1 MSETQGK
8 YDVKFE
14 GKLPPDEIL
23 SARTTLG
30 LTRRGM
36 ARALGITV
44 RAIQAYERG
53 DYGPSMRTMRD
64 VNKLLDE
71 AKEQR
76 MAKEIGI
83 PFSKPFSLE
92 RDAPATRPIST
103 VQPPLPIP
111 AVPAKSS
118 LERDAPA
125 TSVREPTPTEIIN
138 RIAKLE
144 RLILAWF
151 SCDSKDYQASLTT
164 SH

>member
-83 PFSKPFSLE
+83 PF
-92 RDAPATRPIST
+92 RTIPANPVSA
-103 VQPPLPIP
+103 VQPPLPMKSTP
-111 AVPAKSS
+111 AP
-118 LERDAPA
+118 RDILPTASFAPDIRTA
-125 TSVREPTPTEIIN
+125 PSVREPTPTEIIN

-151 SCDSKDYQASLTT
+151 SCDSKDYQTARQ
-164 SH
+164 

>member
-8 YDVKFE
+8 YDVKFD

-30 LTRRGM
+30 LTRRAM

-53 DYGPSMRTMRD
+53 DYAPSQRTMRD

-71 AKEQR
+71 AREQR

-83 PFSKPFSLE
+83 PFSKSFNPERNAPF
-92 RDAPATRPIST
+92 TKPIPY
-103 VQPPLPIP
+103 VQPPLPI
-111 AVPAKSS
+111 KSS
-118 LERDAPA
+118 MERDAPA

-151 SCDSKDYQASLTT
+151 SCDSKDYQPSRQ
-164 SH
+164 